1 MAGEVKIL
9 SDEQFN
15 ILMSDI
21 AQLIGQVQKIEQSF
35 NPKKLKQEIL
45 NEFKIALSKNSLFES
60 LKKEGLELE
69 LNLIALRNVREEFY
83 ECKRKSERGII
94 ITGLGGLFAGGL
106 FVTLTFWLTGQFG

>member
-1 MAGEVKIL
+1 MKIL
-9 SDEQFN
+9 SQEQFSEMMADLSS
-15 ILMSDI
+15 ITSEL
-21 AQLIGQVQKIEQSF
+21 QKARTDF
-35 NPKKLKQEIL
+35 DAKKLKQEIL
-45 NEFKIALSKNSLFES
+45 DEFKIALSKNSLFES

-83 ECKRKSERGII
+83 ECKRKSDRGII